1 MSKPIGSCELNN
13 FLGQKCIAGQM
24 FVELCNEVQLIGPE
38 EIPILVWGRRKR
50 PPTKMGS
57 T

>member
-24 FVELCNEVQLIGPE
+24 FVELCNEVQLMEYLKISSTLNTNT
-38 EIPILVWGRRKR
+38 IRRKQYQHH
-50 PPTKMGS
+50 
-57 T
+57 